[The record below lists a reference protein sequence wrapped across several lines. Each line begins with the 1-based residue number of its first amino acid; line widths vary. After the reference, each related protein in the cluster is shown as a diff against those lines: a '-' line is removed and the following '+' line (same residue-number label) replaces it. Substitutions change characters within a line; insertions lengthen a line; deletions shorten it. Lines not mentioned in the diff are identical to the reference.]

1 MKRLEYLITQVRNS
15 TDNKDVNGISTAEI
29 VSYFNDAQRYIT
41 TLIFKNNPY
50 ADLFKVQVELPA
62 TPAGEYTLPN
72 DCYSTNAISMVEARF
87 ADTSNNKGYSRIKPI
102 SESEFSYIF
111 GYLARDNKILIS
123 GQNDIAQLNTV
134 RITYFKQLPTLDIR
148 RGQIVIPFTTTSFSV
163 SGLDSEVFTMDDMYS
178 VVGQTGQQAVKE
190 IYSTSTSSPMTTSAE
205 KVTEVISA
213 GSTYSSLYLVSGT
226 NSCNKS
232 LLPDVCETYLLDYVR
247 QRIYTRNNYEDA
259 NKQLYFTEL
268 QQAEI
273 ISIFSKNKKD
283 DDTIPVTDVEFLFF

>member
-15 TDNKDVNGISTAEI
+15 TDNKDVNGVSTAEI
-29 VSYFNDAQRYIT
+29 VSYFNDAQSYIT

-62 TPAGEYTLPN
+62 VASGEYILPD
-72 DCYSTNAISMVEARF
+72 DCYSTNALSMVEARF

-102 SESEFSYIF
+102 MESEFSYIF
-111 GYLARDNKILIS
+111 GYITRDNKVLIS
-123 GQNDIAQLNTV
+123 GQNDVAQLQNV

-148 RGQIVIPFTTTSFSV
+148 QAKVSSV
-163 SGLDSEVFTMDDMYS
+163 NPGISIILS
-178 VVGQTGQQAVKE
+178 
-190 IYSTSTSSPMTTSAE
+190 SSPPDLYEVDDHCSAVDAQGVQQVSNIYFINNSGAILNTSNTTG
-205 KVTEVISA
+205 VN
-213 GSTYSSLYLVSGT
+213 SSQYITSGR

-232 LLPDVCETYLLDYVR
+232 MLPDVCETYLLDYVK

-259 NKQLYFTEL
+259 NKQMYFTE
-268 QQAEI
+268 QRQAEI
-273 ISIFSKNKKD
+273 LSIFSKNKKD

>member
-1 MKRLEYLITQVRNS
+1 MRRLEYLITQVRNS
-15 TDNKDVNGISTAEI
+15 TDNKDVNGISNAEI

-50 ADLFKVQVELPA
+50 ADLFKIQIEIPA
-62 TPAGEYTLPN
+62 NPTGEYTLPD

-102 SESEFSYIF
+102 SEAEFSYIF
-111 GYLARDNKILIS
+111 GYITRDNKVLIS
-123 GQNDIAQLNTV
+123 GQNDVAQLNTV
-134 RITYFKQLPTLDIR
+134 RITYFRQLPTLDIR
-148 RGQIVIPFTTTSFSV
+148 RGTIGTVIPNTSV
-163 SGLDSEVFTMDDMYS
+163 AVTGLDSEVFTISDRFSTADAQGNQ
-178 VVGQTGQQAVKE
+178 VVKG
-190 IYSTSTSSPMTTSAE
+190 IYSASTSSPLAVANTTG
-205 KVTEVISA
+205 I
-213 GSTYSSLYLVSGT
+213 LSGQFLLSGENAT
-226 NSCNKS
+226 NIS
-232 LLPDVCETYLLDYVR
+232 LLPDACETYLLDYVR

-259 NKQLYFTEL
+259 NKQMYFTEL